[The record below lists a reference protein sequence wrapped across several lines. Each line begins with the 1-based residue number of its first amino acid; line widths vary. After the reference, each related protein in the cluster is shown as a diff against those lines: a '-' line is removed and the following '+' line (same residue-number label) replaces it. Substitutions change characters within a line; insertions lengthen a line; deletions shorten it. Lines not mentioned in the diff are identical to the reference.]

1 MDDRARFSAAAA
13 AVGAEKT
20 YFSLSLCSPTNFYL
34 FSRAAVANGARILS
48 SAGAHRRRT
57 TSNTGNGGYE
67 TTAAFLRF
75 PIGRLRFSILFS
87 LILITNKLMT
97 INLLIILTEW
107 FFSFSFFLTELLARA
122 ENATIRLVRDTLKRQ
137 RTSYSDSVC
146 PFFR

>member
-1 MDDRARFSAAAA
+1 MDDRARFSAAA

-20 YFSLSLCSPTNFYL
+20 YFSLSLFADEFLSVFARGRRKRRADSFFRGCSSKENDLQYGK
-34 FSRAAVANGARILS
+34 R
-48 SAGAHRRRT
+48 
-57 TSNTGNGGYE
+57 GYE